1 MSPHIPPTGTRQI
14 NKASGGHGDGMAQSH
29 HLCMNYRFGASQA
42 FGTGTPGLVV
52 AKTKGREVSYET
64 VDITVAITVY
74 YVLLTIYYHCIL
86 RIVYYILFIEH
97 LLCVRECGEHFSFI
111 TSFYLPNNPLTK
123 VF

>member
-74 YVLLTIYYHCIL
+74 YVLLTIYYL
-86 RIVYYILFIEH
+86 LSTYYVSGNVVSISH
-97 LLCVRECGEHFSFI
+97 LLLRFI
-111 TSFYLPNNPLTK
+111 FPTTP
-123 VF
+123 